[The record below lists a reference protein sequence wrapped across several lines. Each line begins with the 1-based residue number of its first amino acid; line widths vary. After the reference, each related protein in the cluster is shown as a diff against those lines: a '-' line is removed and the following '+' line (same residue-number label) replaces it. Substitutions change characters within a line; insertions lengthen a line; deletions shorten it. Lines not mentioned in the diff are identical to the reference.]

1 MTMNVN
7 SIRLQLIPLAIQKVQ
22 LNENFFK
29 GEMSGINSM
38 PDPQG

>member
-22 LNENFFK
+22 LNVNSFK